1 MSDDGDSRLP
11 AVSISTSWV
20 ADAQTWRLPDATTTG
35 EVFLH
40 GVLSVTAHPSG
51 QLLLTAMLGDPEQ
64 PQSPRSFQ
72 IPLEVEDATT
82 LRQFLAENP

>member
-1 MSDDGDSRLP
+1 MSDDDDSRLP
-11 AVSISTSWV
+11 ALAISTSWV
-20 ADAQTWRLPDATTTG
+20 ADAATWRLPDATTTS

-51 QLLLTAMLGDPEQ
+51 QLLLTAMLGDPERSES
-64 PQSPRSFQ
+64 PQNFQ
-72 IPLEVEDATT
+72 IPLEVEDAAT